1 MLFQVLSGFK
11 PIFYTTHPNEEPN
24 YYNEL
29 AKKYHEKLSNLHDCK
44 VKEKNNI
51 ASKLSEDERLL
62 QADNEWLTKFKDQ
75 LIRIERG

>member
-1 MLFQVLSGFK
+1 M
-11 PIFYTTHPNEEPN
+11 
-24 YYNEL
+24 
-29 AKKYHEKLSNLHDCK
+29 
-44 VKEKNNI
+44 KEKNNI

>member
-1 MLFQVLSGFK
+1 M
-11 PIFYTTHPNEEPN
+11 ER
-24 YYNEL
+24 
-29 AKKYHEKLSNLHDCK
+29 